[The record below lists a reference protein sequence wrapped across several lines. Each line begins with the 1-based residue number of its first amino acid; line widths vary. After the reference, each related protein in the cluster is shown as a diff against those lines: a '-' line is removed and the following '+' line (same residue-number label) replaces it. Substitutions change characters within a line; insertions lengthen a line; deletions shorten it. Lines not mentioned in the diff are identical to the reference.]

1 MVTLFAVALIVW
13 VCKEAAED
21 TIRTARGA
29 SPSDPRKGFRGYLDD
44 RWKAIADRHHRVAES
59 GHITAFD
66 AHQRR
71 RHLARKKALKFAG
84 FKTDEAIAKGAQEH
98 RRRMAL
104 IAQGADPDARPVE
117 PLTPEPATEPQAE
130 PWSPY
135 ADNPTSTDMKE
146 NHTMVNTGEI
156 TGPAGV
162 KQFHDDLKAV
172 MDGTVSIADTLAGLG
187 SDLEQRAADLGAN
200 LQATEHAASGMTMLG
215 MSDAAAAAMS
225 LMDTQKAIQDAMNA
239 LAAAV
244 KEHAGAI
251 LDQAGSATSNL
262 RTINAAYD
270 AQMRVKEARVAAG
283 RGNLA
288 EDAFLDNND

>member
-1 MVTLFAVALIVW
+1 VATLFAVALIVW
-13 VCKEAAED
+13 VFKEAAED

-44 RWKAIADRHHRVAES
+44 RWKAIADRHHRIAES

-71 RHLARKKALKFAG
+71 RHLAREKALKFAG
-84 FKTDEAIAKGAQEH
+84 FKTDEAIAKAAQEH

-104 IAQGADPDARPVE
+104 IEQGPDARPVE
-117 PLTPEPATEPQAE
+117 PLTPEPATETQAE

-135 ADNPTSTDMKE
+135 ANNPNTDTKE
-146 NHTMVNTGEI
+146 HHTMVNTGEI

-162 KQFHDDLKAV
+162 KLFHDDLKAV

-187 SDLEQRAADLGAN
+187 SDLEQRAADLGQN
-200 LQATEHAASGMTMLG
+200 LTATETAAAGMTRLG
-215 MSDAAAAAMS
+215 MSDAAVAAMA

-251 LDQAGSATSNL
+251 LDQAGSATAGL
-262 RTINAAYD
+262 RTIETAYD

-288 EDAFLDNND
+288 EDDFLDNND